1 MIEYDVF
8 RFCLIPS
15 FCLKVQFGIGPLCW
29 TVLFGMGWRRTGK
42 FCWVA
47 GWGRM
52 GCRIGIRVSAWV
64 GGWWGK
70 NGRWVEKSVTR
81 RWMRGRRGSQR
92 CQQTKL
98 SHRPRFGDQ
107 TQATGYPI
115 ADGLGELLVVVVA
128 QILEQPGCCA
138 ADAVCNSPRSRPNV
152 APDSRP
158 RAHHSAFGC

>member
-1 MIEYDVF
+1 MF
-8 RFCLIPS
+8 SGFCLTPS
-15 FCLKVQFGIGPLCW
+15 FCLKVPFGIGPLCW

-47 GWGRM
+47 GWGRT
-52 GCRIGIRVSAWV
+52 GCTAESESASPRECLGGWTAGEKTV
-64 GGWWGK
+64 GGW
-70 NGRWVEKSVTR
+70 KS

-107 TQATGYPI
+107 TQVTGYPI
-115 ADGLGELLVVVVA
+115 ADGLGALLVVVVA

-152 APDSRP
+152 APDSRR